1 MSQSVITKAFVEW
14 KAKQA
19 IDNKP
24 VILDEFIF
32 AHVPGLDINK
42 PIANTEGIPDAGK
55 IVHRQAVGKAGVVNL
70 NAVVYSVTMGA
81 DVGDFDFNWIGL
93 VNKASN
99 TLAAIIHAPTQRKV
113 KNASGQQGNV
123 LTRSVLMEYNGA
135 QTGTQINVPAE
146 TWQIDFTARLAG
158 MDEAVRLAS
167 LDIYGQGAFFD
178 NGFLVAKT
186 ANQYFVNQGLGY
198 IGGLRAMLA
207 VNQNITLAAKP
218 TKVWADVSYHG
229 TVTSA
234 HRTEIK
240 ITVAAS
246 LADYVENGIAHYVFA
261 LASIDAAGVITDL
274 RPKGSLGE
282 QQGNSD
288 FLRKDDNLAALK
300 DKTKSR
306 ENLGLGSA
314 AIRNTGIGSGEIALN
329 GSFGIGG
336 VTPEVAKDN
345 TLSVIKGMG
354 SGNYAV
360 NAPSPDM
367 PSTAVSY
374 QLDWSLTSASG
385 NRYGVLIARAL
396 SDKGQVNDK
405 HWRNSLRNGVWQGWV
420 MFYDSENKPT
430 AADVNAYAKSE
441 SDSRYAYKSITINGK
456 PLSSNVNLA
465 AGDVNAW
472 NKTESDGRFIY
483 KTGDTINWLNV
494 NSNLNIGLDA
504 SVNRALYVNGMDFII
519 KRGLQDPVNNERQ
532 TNGMRIQ
539 GAGNLLV
546 DIYHHERIGQYHHF
560 GIHLAGGGADGWYEF
575 RGDGSFSAGATVG
588 AGGANGAKLYQDGN
602 LSGSQWG
609 GYLSNWLSNNTISRV
624 MRGSQGTMV
633 MDGALVEAPTGC
645 VLTGGNGNEGNQIGL
660 ALYRPLQIWRSGGW
674 VTIEG

>member
-1 MSQSVITKAFVEW
+1 MATRSPFTPDNKREIMSKYKAILTTAGAAKIAAASAGGKPLKIDRLAVGDGNGTLPTPSPAQTKLINERYRAALNSLTVDKAAPDRLIAELIIPASVGGFWLREMGLYDADGVLIAVSNMAESYKPKLEEGSGRTQTLRMVLIVSHTEAITLIISGDMVTATCDFV
-14 KAKQA
+14 AAA
-19 IDNKP
+19 IDDHAKSRN
-24 VILDEFIF
+24 
-32 AHVPGLDINK
+32 H
-42 PIANTEGIPDAGK
+42 PDA
-55 IVHRQAVGKAGVVNL
+55 
-70 NAVVYSVTMGA
+70 T
-81 DVGDFDFNWIGL
+81 
-93 VNKASN
+93 
-99 TLAAIIHAPTQRKV
+99 T
-113 KNASGQQGNV
+113 
-123 LTRSVLMEYNGA
+123 
-135 QTGTQINVPAE
+135 
-146 TWQIDFTARLAG
+146 
-158 MDEAVRLAS
+158 
-167 LDIYGQGAFFD
+167 
-178 NGFLVAKT
+178 
-186 ANQYFVNQGLGY
+186 
-198 IGGLRAMLA
+198 
-207 VNQNITLAAKP
+207 AAKGF
-218 TKVWADVSYHG
+218 VQLS
-229 TVTSA
+229 SA
-234 HRTEIK
+234 VDSE
-240 ITVAAS
+240 
-246 LADYVENGIAHYVFA
+246 VE
-261 LASIDAAGVITDL
+261 
-274 RPKGSLGE
+274 
-282 QQGNSD
+282 
-288 FLRKDDNLAALK
+288 NLAATPKAIKSVHDAAVKRAQNLADLT
-300 DKTKSR
+300 DKALSR
-306 ENLGLGSA
+306 KNLELGSA
-314 AIRNTGIGSGEIALN
+314 AVRNTGIGSSEIALN

-336 VTPEVAKDN
+336 ATPEVARDN

-374 QLDWSLTSASG
+374 ELDWSLTSASG

-456 PLSSNVNLA
+456 SLSSNVNLT

-504 SVNRALYVNGMDFII
+504 SVNRTLYVNGMDFII

-546 DIYHHERIGQYHHF
+546 DLYHHERIGQYHHF

-588 AGGANGAKLYQDGN
+588 AGGPNGAKLYQDGN
-602 LSGSQWG
+602 LSGSKWG

-624 MRGSQGTMV
+624 MRGSQGSMT
-633 MDGALVEAPTGC
+633 MDGALVEAPAGC
-645 VLTGGNGNEGNQIGL
+645 VLTGGNGNEGNQVGV
-660 ALYRPLQIWRSGGW
+660 ALYRPLQIWRGGSW

>member
-1 MSQSVITKAFVEW
+1 MSKYKAILTTAGAAKIAAASAGGKPLKIDRLAVGDGNGTLPTPSPAQTKLINERYRAALNSLTVDKAAPDRLIAELIIPASVGGFWLREMGLYDADGVLIAVSNMAESYKPKLEEGSGRTQTLRMVLIVSHTEAITLIISGDMVTATRDFV
-14 KAKQA
+14 AAA
-19 IDNKP
+19 IDDHAKSRN
-24 VILDEFIF
+24 
-32 AHVPGLDINK
+32 H
-42 PIANTEGIPDAGK
+42 PDA
-55 IVHRQAVGKAGVVNL
+55 
-70 NAVVYSVTMGA
+70 T
-81 DVGDFDFNWIGL
+81 
-93 VNKASN
+93 
-99 TLAAIIHAPTQRKV
+99 T
-113 KNASGQQGNV
+113 
-123 LTRSVLMEYNGA
+123 
-135 QTGTQINVPAE
+135 
-146 TWQIDFTARLAG
+146 
-158 MDEAVRLAS
+158 
-167 LDIYGQGAFFD
+167 
-178 NGFLVAKT
+178 
-186 ANQYFVNQGLGY
+186 
-198 IGGLRAMLA
+198 
-207 VNQNITLAAKP
+207 AAKGF
-218 TKVWADVSYHG
+218 VQLS
-229 TVTSA
+229 SA
-234 HRTEIK
+234 VDSE
-240 ITVAAS
+240 
-246 LADYVENGIAHYVFA
+246 VE
-261 LASIDAAGVITDL
+261 
-274 RPKGSLGE
+274 
-282 QQGNSD
+282 
-288 FLRKDDNLAALK
+288 NLAATPKAIKSVNDAAVKRAQNLADLT
-300 DKTKSR
+300 DKALSR
-306 ENLGLGSA
+306 KNLELGSA
-314 AIRNTGIGSGEIALN
+314 AVRNTGIGSSEIALN

-336 VTPEVAKDN
+336 ATPEVARDN

-456 PLSSNVNLA
+456 PLSSNVNLT
-465 AGDVNAW
+465 AGDLNAW

-494 NSNLNIGLDA
+494 NNTLNIGLDTA
-504 SVNRALYVNGMDFII
+504 VGRTLFVNGQEFIY
-519 KRGLQDPVNNERQ
+519 KRGLQDPVNNARQ

-560 GIHLAGGGADGWYEF
+560 GIHLSGGGADGWYEF

-588 AGGANGAKLYQDGN
+588 AGGPNGAKLYQDGN

-609 GYLSNWLSNNTISRV
+609 GYLSNWLSNNTVSRV
-624 MRGSQGTMV
+624 MRGSQGSMT
-633 MDGALVEAPTGC
+633 MDGRLVEAPAGC
-645 VLTGGNGNEGNQIGL
+645 VLTGGNGNEGNQVGV
-660 ALYRPLQIWRSGGW
+660 ALYRPLQIWRGGSW